1 MTRQCTRLRVSTQ
14 GSVVLLLRGEG
25 GPSGLAVG
33 CRVWSHLGP
42 GCSGS
47 IGRVCRAGQAWAP
60 GDGGLTPPR
69 GQLGSVT
76 IRFPPSAWTE
86 DLLESSF
93 LNQPLCVGSECPL
106 FSRSW
111 VGGLGALCSG
121 AGLLG
126 LAHGEGSVLGWPH
139 WVGRSAGRAGL
150 ALTVAAP
157 CKAGTNLEKE
167 RAGPRPTRLLRPGPK
182 SVLKI
187 LDLNAKWHCCYLN
200 GSFWSS
206 RPCSP

>member
-47 IGRVCRAGQAWAP
+47 IGRVCRARQAWAP

-69 GQLGSVT
+69 GQLGSMT

-86 DLLESSF
+86 ELLESSF
-93 LNQPLCVGSECPL
+93 PNQPLCVGSECPL
-106 FSRSW
+106 FSQSW

-126 LAHGEGSVLGWPH
+126 LAHGEGLVLGWPH
-139 WVGRSAGRAGL
+139 WVGGSERGQSQSGPDCGCFLQSRNQLGEGAGWPL
-150 ALTVAAP
+150 ADTITQARTKV
-157 CKAGTNLEKE
+157 
-167 RAGPRPTRLLRPGPK
+167 
-182 SVLKI
+182 
-187 LDLNAKWHCCYLN
+187 
-200 GSFWSS
+200 
-206 RPCSP
+206 CSKDS